1 MAGCGAGLRPGRS
14 LRRSTPRS
22 RTVTTRCCTK
32 VCLSGRRRNARH
44 RPGHRPS
51 THASHVHIHV
61 HVHVVYACV
70 RACVRACVLACLRAC
85 VLACL
90 RACVRAC
97 ICALAR
103 SSLRVARAA
112 PHPPKPTTCTPLSAG
127 PFGRYVLRTDVCYT
141 MRRLWVANVGRRL
154 GLGRHGT
161 QRAATCHFPSPPPS
175 PPQRQWGSRTGPGG
189 SLALER
195 SLGRLRP
202 LQEHRT
208 AGNLRS
214 TPSPSSHPGRLR
226 RLPKELARRTRPRRS
241 PSTPP
246 SPPSPR
252 AEGPS
257 PRSRRLS
264 RRRRRVRSRCRAT
277 RRSGPGSS
285 SYCAATATTPLRFKP
300 RGCLCTASMS
310 AEPCWV
316 SRGTV
321 VRGVG

>member
-1 MAGCGAGLRPGRS
+1 MHH
-14 LRRSTPRS
+14 TY
-22 RTVTTRCCTK
+22 TYTCTYTL
-32 VCLSGRRRNARH
+32 CMR
-44 RPGHRPS
+44 
-51 THASHVHIHV
+51 
-61 HVHVVYACV
+61 ACV
-70 RACVRACVLACLRAC
+70 RACVR
-85 VLACL
+85 ACL

-97 ICALAR
+97 IRALAR

-112 PHPPKPTTCTPLSAG
+112 PHPPKPTTCTPLSAD

-161 QRAATCHFPSPPPS
+161 QRAAISPPPPFPSPEAVGGQPHRS
-175 PPQRQWGSRTGPGG
+175 WWVSGS
-189 SLALER
+189 ER

-285 SYCAATATTPLRFKP
+285 SYCAATATTPLRVKP

-316 SRGTV
+316 SRGTG

>member
-85 VLACL
+85 LHMRTGAVFSSRCAC
-90 RACVRAC
+90 
-97 ICALAR
+97 
-103 SSLRVARAA
+103 ST
-112 PHPPKPTTCTPLSAG
+112 PPPQTNHMHPPVCWPFWQVCVAHRRVLYNAPPLGGKRRTPLG
-127 PFGRYVLRTDVCYT
+127 PWTAWD
-141 MRRLWVANVGRRL
+141 
-154 GLGRHGT
+154 
-161 QRAATCHFPSPPPS
+161 AARCHLPFPLPPPS

-285 SYCAATATTPLRFKP
+285 SYCAAMATTPLRFKP

>member
-1 MAGCGAGLRPGRS
+1 M
-14 LRRSTPRS
+14 
-22 RTVTTRCCTK
+22 
-32 VCLSGRRRNARH
+32 
-44 RPGHRPS
+44 
-51 THASHVHIHV
+51 
-61 HVHVVYACV
+61 
-70 RACVRACVLACLRAC
+70 
-85 VLACL
+85 
-90 RACVRAC
+90 
-97 ICALAR
+97 
-103 SSLRVARAA
+103 
-112 PHPPKPTTCTPLSAG
+112 
-127 PFGRYVLRTDVCYT
+127 RTDVCYT

-161 QRAATCHFPSPPPS
+161 QRAATCHFP
-175 PPQRQWGSRTGPGG
+175 
-189 SLALER
+189 
-195 SLGRLRP
+195 LGRLRP

-300 RGCLCTASMS
+300 RGCLCTAAMS

-316 SRGTV
+316 SRGT
-321 VRGVG
+321 GVHEESGESCGVSESFSIKPYTPGYISSRAMRPGALPRNSLRSNTFFVFLHGGLEIIKPYANHL